1 MALTPAQQ
9 AHLAKLGR
17 NAPGGNLNAELIEK
31 SRAAIADRMYGV
43 KETSNQELKILIE
56 EILSDPQCAGC
67 RPAYAPPKDRQ
78 TAAEKVQRDYGGDW
92 YDLKDVVRATI
103 IAPFDAV
110 TRIVQTKIRA
120 LFGLGVG
127 RPGLNIIKDM
137 EVRAGGDPCG
147 YSGMNFVVRLSS
159 HRPAEIQVNVP
170 VMIYG
175 KDKEKDSKG
184 ILGSKQFNEIKSRFM
199 VEGGYGHTLYEMY
212 RVDKAGPVGQQAAYL
227 SSRYYN
233 SLRGVPRPQTAG
245 ELGLE
250 IRTFMKDP
258 RGYCNK
264 TDSAFLSQTTRG
276 RR

>member
-9 AHLAKLGR
+9 AHLAKLGK

-31 SRAAIADRMYGV
+31 SRAAIADRMYDV
-43 KETSNQELKILIE
+43 KETNNQELKILIE
-56 EILSDPQCAGC
+56 EILSDPKCAGC

-137 EVRAGGDPCG
+137 EVHAGGDPCG

-159 HRPAEIQVNVP
+159 HRPAEI
-170 VMIYG
+170 
-175 KDKEKDSKG
+175 
-184 ILGSKQFNEIKSRFM
+184 R
-199 VEGGYGHTLYEMY
+199 
-212 RVDKAGPVGQQAAYL
+212 
-227 SSRYYN
+227 
-233 SLRGVPRPQTAG
+233 
-245 ELGLE
+245 
-250 IRTFMKDP
+250 
-258 RGYCNK
+258 
-264 TDSAFLSQTTRG
+264 
-276 RR
+276 